1 MGGEAIRGRGA
12 CLGWVEAFSG
22 LRCGGSRPRRPS
34 RPVPRGSA
42 QADPTRGSAPGS
54 RRECVPWI
62 SAGPRSRV
70 SPGSAPALRQLRQL
84 CGVSLFGGWERG
96 LCGSIAK
103 VWGAGALR
111 AHLLAARLAG
121 VVATSREESLRS
133 YRLFAARDPRVL
145 IGIDPERGWGMRELI
160 GLMAERCGVSA
171 DPGHVS
177 GHDVIDPGL
186 TLAALDAFAERL
198 AEVAGRRA
206 PVLLGT
212 GHPHR
217 LLGFYADL
225 ADALS
230 AAGCAVLTPAQ
241 GLCVDITTRFGLR
254 TYNLDYVR
262 GVALVREPGPVS
274 SGRATGAHTH
284 SPLPVRVALAAAAE
298 AGGPV
303 PELVIG
309 DHGWVCGAGQLG
321 FEAIGLA
328 DTDDP
333 ALFVGEAEG
342 VVSLVV
348 PLDDAVRSAYY
359 RPLTRYVLNRACLS
373 Q

>member
-1 MGGEAIRGRGA
+1 V
-12 CLGWVEAFSG
+12 L
-22 LRCGGSRPRRPS
+22 
-34 RPVPRGSA
+34 
-42 QADPTRGSAPGS
+42 T
-54 RRECVPWI
+54 
-62 SAGPRSRV
+62 
-70 SPGSAPALRQLRQL
+70 PA
-84 CGVSLFGGWERG
+84 
-96 LCGSIAK
+96 
-103 VWGAGALR
+103 ALR

-121 VVATSREESLRS
+121 VVATSRERSLRS

-145 IGIDPERGWGMRELI
+145 IGVDPEGAWGQRDLI
-160 GLMAERCGVSA
+160 ALMADRCGVSA
-171 DPGHVS
+171 DPWHIS
-177 GHDVIDPGL
+177 GHDVIDPER

-198 AEVAGRRA
+198 AAVARRGG

-217 LLGFYADL
+217 LLDFYAAL

-241 GLCVDITTRFGLR
+241 GRCVDITTRFGLR
-254 TYNLDYVR
+254 THNLAYVR
-262 GVALVREPGPVS
+262 GVALVRAPGASRPGCEP
-274 SGRATGAHTH
+274 GAHTH
-284 SPLPVRVALAAAAE
+284 SPLPVRTALAAAAE
-298 AGGPV
+298 GGGPL

-333 ALFVGEAEG
+333 APFVGEAEG
-342 VVSLVV
+342 SVSVVV

>member
-1 MGGEAIRGRGA
+1 M
-12 CLGWVEAFSG
+12 LS
-22 LRCGGSRPRRPS
+22 
-34 RPVPRGSA
+34 
-42 QADPTRGSAPGS
+42 T
-54 RRECVPWI
+54 
-62 SAGPRSRV
+62 
-70 SPGSAPALRQLRQL
+70 
-84 CGVSLFGGWERG
+84 
-96 LCGSIAK
+96 
-103 VWGAGALR
+103 GALR

-121 VVATSREESLRS
+121 PVATSREDSLRS

-145 IGIDPERGWGMRELI
+145 LGLDPERTWRQRDLI
-160 GLMAERCGVSA
+160 ELMADRCGVSA
-171 DPGHVS
+171 DPAHTS
-177 GHDVIDPGL
+177 GYDVIDPDL

-198 AEVAGRRA
+198 ARAARRRS

-217 LLGFYADL
+217 LLGFYAAL

-230 AAGCAVLTPAQ
+230 SAGCVVLTPAQ
-241 GLCVDITTRFGLR
+241 GSSVDITTRFGLR
-254 TYNLDYVR
+254 TYHLDYVR
-262 GVALVREPGPVS
+262 GVALLREPGA
-274 SGRATGAHTH
+274 GAAGCETGAHTH
-284 SPLPVRVALAAAAE
+284 SPLPVRTALAGAADS
-298 AGGPV
+298 GGPL

-321 FEAIGLA
+321 FETIGLA

-342 VVSLVV
+342 RVSVVV
-348 PLDDAVRSAYY
+348 PLDDAVRPDHY